1 MSDAMATHDPSAD
14 VGDRQFLHEP
24 GEIAVMLGPEQQM
37 PMIGHEAKGA
47 DPHRRRFERAGQ
59 NTDKCR
65 VVVSV
70 GEQFAATHRA
80 IENVIN
86 NTAGSVTGLSW
97 HDDKLANGG
106 RYVNIGPVP
115 FIVFRAM

>member
-1 MSDAMATHDPSAD
+1 
-14 VGDRQFLHEP
+14 
-24 GEIAVMLGPEQQM
+24 
-37 PMIGHEAKGA
+37 
-47 DPHRRRFERAGQ
+47 
-59 NTDKCR
+59 
-65 VVVSV
+65 
-70 GEQFAATHRA
+70 
-80 IENVIN
+80 VIN